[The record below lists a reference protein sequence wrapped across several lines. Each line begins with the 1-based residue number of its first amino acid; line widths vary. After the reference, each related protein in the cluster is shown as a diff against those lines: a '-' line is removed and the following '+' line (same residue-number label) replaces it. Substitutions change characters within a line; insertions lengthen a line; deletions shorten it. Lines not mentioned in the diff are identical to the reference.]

1 MKEVVCRYTATPVH
15 ERDYTRPLP
24 PTYRRFPL
32 NLFKINKQT
41 NKQRKQKSLKIP
53 KNESQI
59 QGGSS
64 KRPFSV
70 AALVPRLCLLLPLLP
85 LFRQPGLLGA
95 PTRWF
100 YDDGDDDDVHDDDED
115 HVDDFLLRSAST
127 CIHPV
132 KPYKVV
138 QQVTI
143 IIVII
148 LIIMMMIIIILI
160 MVIFTIIIV
169 ISITIIVIMTIIK
182 SLSSAF

>member
-1 MKEVVCRYTATPVH
+1 MGWWDGIGSTQSIFTQVGGVIGGYTNTK
-15 ERDYTRPLP
+15 TN
-24 PTYRRFPL
+24 L
-32 NLFKINKQT
+32 NT
-41 NKQRKQKSLKIP
+41 KQKSLNIP

-100 YDDGDDDDVHDDDED
+100 YDDGDDDDNDED

>member
-70 AALVPRLCLLLPLLP
+70 AALVPRLCLLLALLP

-100 YDDGDDDDVHDDDED
+100 YDDGDDDDDDDDED

-148 LIIMMMIIIILI
+148 LIIMMMMIIILI